1 MEKNHPLNVLRG
13 MIFEGTE
20 EQIAQNLTKI
30 FSGLQE
36 ANVGFFGFVRKEGVK
51 ASWRNARYTN
61 MN

>member
-1 MEKNHPLNVLRG
+1 MLRG
-13 MIFEGTE
+13 IIFEGTE
-20 EQIAQNLTKI
+20 EQLAQNLTKI